1 MHVLVVLCPLWL
13 AQNLLIWRRHHYRW
27 EIANFHLSS
36 TLGTEVF
43 SLPYLLW
50 QGISVHNGRLR
61 VPLTLTIVAEHLAV
75 ELSLPILVCGD
86 RDSNTKPSACK
97 GNALTGCATPPSTA
111 TRSLTRR
118 DVAKI
123 KWSGELVLLQFENVL
138 FSLHFRF
145 SVWSGSLSSIY
156 LFHPLT

>member
-1 MHVLVVLCPLWL
+1 MSPLTRSKFTHMETSPL
-13 AQNLLIWRRHHYRW
+13 PMRDCK
-27 EIANFHLSS
+27 FSS
-36 TLGTEVF
+36 QLDTWHWEVF

-50 QGISVHNGRLR
+50 QGVSVHNGRLR
-61 VPLTLTIVAEHLAV
+61 GPLTLTIVAEHLAV

-97 GNALTGCATPPSTA
+97 GNALTDCAIPPSTA

-123 KWSGELVLLQFENVL
+123 KWSGELSFSNLKMSCFLYILGFL
-138 FSLHFRF
+138 FDQDHFLHFIC
-145 SVWSGSLSSIY
+145 SVL
-156 LFHPLT
+156 